1 MSPKGPHSSYRPDID
16 GLRAVA
22 VLAVVL
28 YHAGLKVTSGGYIG
42 VDVFFVI
49 SGYLITQFI
58 DQRIAAGRFSILEF
72 YERRVRRILPALFF
86 LLLAVSVASVFILL
100 PEDLVSFA
108 KSEVATVA
116 FLPNVLFYLRSG
128 YFDTGARLKPLLHMW
143 SLGVEEQFYIF
154 FPPLMFLLSRLGR
167 RGTVRAVGFITAA
180 SFALSV
186 WTVHR
191 GLAQAAFYLVPYRAW
206 ELLTGSLLALRALPQ
221 IKGSLLH
228 NVVAGVGLVAVM
240 AGIFAFS
247 SLTPFPGLSAALP
260 CIGTALVIYANESG
274 PTLIGSLLSFRP
286 FVFVGLI
293 SYSLYLW
300 HWPILVFAE
309 QLRSRGLTGA
319 ESAVCCLLAFIGAT
333 LSWRFVEGPF
343 REKIVGVTRSA
354 LMSQAAVGA
363 ICLLAVALL
372 FVRERGFDDRF
383 PKQAVA
389 YASSK
394 SERDKNLDVCL
405 KSRDIEKQAACHLG
419 LTKTDAPHFLLWGD
433 SHASALAP
441 AFDKVASDSGTAGW
455 IASGP
460 GCLPLLDVQRVDTP
474 GCTEF
479 NRDVL
484 AMVQRDNIPAII
496 LAGRWALASLG
507 LTDLELHEG
516 RSQIMLFDSFTK
528 TRSLQ
533 ENAAVFDRGL
543 RRLLSDPAMQGRKI
557 TLVIDLPDT
566 GVDTPRYLAH
576 SVMWKEAAKASQEV
590 QLSISPYSMESS
602 RVDDQLARI
611 AKEFHAATINPK
623 TELCNNDRCLIARN
637 GRSLYRDSHHLTI
650 FGALQLVEV
659 LRPALA
665 ASTSRERLHSQVEMP
680 KIE

>member
-1 MSPKGPHSSYRPDID
+1 M
-16 GLRAVA
+16 
-22 VLAVVL
+22 LAVVL

-116 FLPNVLFYLRSG
+116 FLPNVLFYLQSG

-167 RGTVRAVGFITAA
+167 RGTLRAVWLITAA

-191 GLAQAAFYLVPYRAW
+191 GLVQAAFYLVPYRAW

-221 IKGSLLH
+221 IKGSLLR
-228 NVVAGVGLVAVM
+228 NVVAGGGLVAVM
-240 AGIFAFS
+240 AAIVAFS

-274 PTLIGSLLSFRP
+274 PTLIGTLLSFRP

-309 QLRSRGLTGA
+309 QLRSRGLTGT
-319 ESAVCCLLAFIGAT
+319 ESAVCCLLAFIAAT
-333 LSWRFVEGPF
+333 LSWRFVERPF

-363 ICLLAVALL
+363 LCLLAVALL

-394 SERDKNLDVCL
+394 SERDKDLDVCR

-419 LTKTDAPHFLLWGD
+419 STKTDSPHFLLWGD

-441 AFDKVASDSGTAGW
+441 AFDKVAIDSATSGW
-455 IASGP
+455 IASSP
-460 GCLPLLDVQRVDTP
+460 GCLPLLDVQRVGTP

-507 LTDLELHEG
+507 FTDLELHEG
-516 RSQIMLFDSFTK
+516 RSQITLFDSSTK

-576 SVMWKEAAKASQEV
+576 SVMWKEVAKTSQEV
-590 QLSISPYSMESS
+590 QLSMSPYTVDSA
-602 RVDDQLARI
+602 RVDAQLARI

-650 FGALQLVEV
+650 FGALQLVDV

-665 ASTSRERLHSQVEMP
+665 ASTSGERLHSQVEMP
-680 KIE
+680 TLE